1 MPSKHALALVIGLSL
16 AATANAEEYRQHEA
30 HVHGHVEFNIA
41 QDGKDLL
48 IEITSP
54 GADVV
59 GFEHA
64 PENAEQEQALK
75 QAIAALKD
83 TDKLFAINQQAK
95 CVIEDVHV
103 SHTLGQDSHEGHDHH
118 DHEGHDHD
126 KHDHEGHDHDK
137 HEHDHEHDH
146 EHEHKGHDHEEHAHD
161 DHDGHEHHDHEG
173 HDHEGHDHEHG
184 GHGEFTVEY
193 RYHCDSVADLN
204 SIDTTWFKQFP
215 ATESI
220 SANLF
225 TDTTQSATTLNKG
238 NTKIAIK

>member
-16 AATANAEEYRQHEA
+16 TATANAEEYRQHEA

-64 PENAEQEQALK
+64 PENAEQENALNN
-75 QAIAALKD
+75 AIAALKD
-83 TDKLFAINQQAK
+83 TNKLFAINQQAK

-103 SHTLGQDSHEGHDHH
+103 AHTLGEESHEGHDHH

-137 HEHDHEHDH
+137 HDHDHDHDKHKDHDH
-146 EHEHKGHDHEEHAHD
+146 DDHH
-161 DHDGHEHHDHEG
+161 DHDGHEH
-173 HDHEGHDHEHG
+173 HEGHDHEHG

-220 SANLF
+220 SVNLF
-225 TDTTQSATTLNKG
+225 TDTTQSATNLSKDNA
-238 NTKIAIK
+238 KIAIK

>member
-137 HEHDHEHDH
+137 HEHEHDH
-146 EHEHKGHDHEEHAHD
+146 EHEHK
-161 DHDGHEHHDHEG
+161 
-173 HDHEGHDHEHG
+173 GHDHEHG

-204 SIDTTWFKQFP
+204 SIDTTWFNQFP

>member
-16 AATANAEEYRQHEA
+16 TATANAEEYRQHEA

-64 PENAEQEQALK
+64 PENAEQENALNN
-75 QAIAALKD
+75 AIAALKD
-83 TDKLFAINQQAK
+83 TNKLFAINQQAK

-103 SHTLGQDSHEGHDHH
+103 AHTLGEKSHEGHDHH
-118 DHEGHDHD
+118 DHGGHDHD
-126 KHDHEGHDHDK
+126 KHDHD
-137 HEHDHEHDH
+137 
-146 EHEHKGHDHEEHAHD
+146 
-161 DHDGHEHHDHEG
+161 
-173 HDHEGHDHEHG
+173 HDHEHG

-220 SANLF
+220 SVNLF
-225 TDTTQSATTLNKG
+225 TDTTQSATNLSKDNA
-238 NTKIAIK
+238 KIAIK

>member
-16 AATANAEEYRQHEA
+16 TATANAEEYRQHEA

-64 PENAEQEQALK
+64 PENAEQENALNN
-75 QAIAALKD
+75 AIAALKD
-83 TDKLFAINQQAK
+83 TNKLFAINQQAK

-103 SHTLGQDSHEGHDHH
+103 AHTLGEESHEGHDHH
-118 DHEGHDHD
+118 DHGGHDHD

-137 HEHDHEHDH
+137 HDHDHDHDHDKHKDHDHDEHDDH
-146 EHEHKGHDHEEHAHD
+146 H
-161 DHDGHEHHDHEG
+161 DHDGHEH
-173 HDHEGHDHEHG
+173 HEGHDHEHG

-220 SANLF
+220 SVNLF
-225 TDTTQSATTLNKG
+225 TDTTQSATNLSKD

>member
-1 MPSKHALALVIGLSL
+1 M
-16 AATANAEEYRQHEA
+16 
-30 HVHGHVEFNIA
+30 
-41 QDGKDLL
+41 
-48 IEITSP
+48 
-54 GADVV
+54 
-59 GFEHA
+59 
-64 PENAEQEQALK
+64 
-75 QAIAALKD
+75 
-83 TDKLFAINQQAK
+83 
-95 CVIEDVHV
+95 IEDVHV

-137 HEHDHEHDH
+137 HD
-146 EHEHKGHDHEEHAHD
+146 HEHKGHDHDEHAHD
-161 DHDGHEHHDHEG
+161 DHEHHDHEG

-204 SIDTTWFKQFP
+204 SIDTTWFNQFP

>member
-16 AATANAEEYRQHEA
+16 TATANAEEYRQHEA
-30 HVHGHVEFNIA
+30 HVHGHVELNIA

-64 PENAEQEQALK
+64 PENAEQENALNN
-75 QAIAALKD
+75 AIAALKD
-83 TDKLFAINQQAK
+83 TNKLFAINQQAK

-103 SHTLGQDSHEGHDHH
+103 AHTLGEESHEGHDHH

-137 HEHDHEHDH
+137 HDHDKHKDHDHD
-146 EHEHKGHDHEEHAHD
+146 EHAHD
-161 DHDGHEHHDHEG
+161 DHHDHDGHEH
-173 HDHEGHDHEHG
+173 HEGHDHEHG

-220 SANLF
+220 SVNLF
-225 TDTTQSATTLNKG
+225 TDTTQSATNLSKDNA
-238 NTKIAIK
+238 KIAIK